1 MSPQIAF
8 SKLFATL
15 AGIWL
20 AGFLMRRAAVHSE
33 NELVSQV
40 AAMTLF
46 APMSVAVAWIG
57 WRTRTSWREIALMVL
72 VILAAFIGWN
82 GVMLFGVP
90 SDVLFRAIQTNA
102 AHWVYYLLA
111 GALSTRFFQWFCGI
125 GIWSRERGEGVQLDE
140 PNAKPLSIMK
150 LMMMVALIAFLMAAY
165 RHWVILSNDYLVEL
179 KSRIK
184 LWQFIGTNYMTH
196 FGSTPVFGVNNGGGM
211 RFMPTTLPTPDAEKM
226 LETALKQPNLFVWRK
241 GVDVRIDVDGVPSP
255 FQAEVSKALN
265 DQAQRMNCRVSPSA
279 AITLKASVSGPKAEA
294 VSYFFG
300 GSFVLQQYQS
310 TLQIVYSGNPIWSG
324 TATNT
329 PGAVSRG
336 TKEEMQ
342 KQIDDAGQR
351 PNISYFA
358 ATALPEFLQKPE
370 ANATGGR
377 NKQTIGVSR
386 VTATGLQTE
395 K

>member
-57 WRTRTSWREIALMVL
+57 WRTRTSWREIALLVL

-82 GVMLFGVP
+82 GVMLFGLP
-90 SDVLFRAIQTNA
+90 SDALFPAIQTNA

-111 GALSTRFFQWFCGI
+111 GGLSTRFFQWFCGI

-165 RHWVILSNDYLVEL
+165 RHWVIKAATSDANFYTPFPVNLYQIFPMHTKPIVSAIVGGLLLGVHWTVISILVDRKTIRLAGLVVWLAIMIAIRWGSNQIYFMSNAELFENALS
-179 KSRIK
+179 
-184 LWQFIGTNYMTH
+184 
-196 FGSTPVFGVNNGGGM
+196 P
-211 RFMPTTLPTPDAEKM
+211 
-226 LETALKQPNLFVWRK
+226 
-241 GVDVRIDVDGVPSP
+241 
-255 FQAEVSKALN
+255 
-265 DQAQRMNCRVSPSA
+265 
-279 AITLKASVSGPKAEA
+279 
-294 VSYFFG
+294 
-300 GSFVLQQYQS
+300 
-310 TLQIVYSGNPIWSG
+310 NPILLADLVRGLDAS
-324 TATNT
+324 TSSIQY
-329 PGAVSRG
+329 AVEALVQLALTLLAFAWLAWLGFRVG
-336 TKEEMQ
+336 IQ
-342 KQIDDAGQR
+342 APPNR
-351 PNISYFA
+351 P
-358 ATALPEFLQKPE
+358 
-370 ANATGGR
+370 
-377 NKQTIGVSR
+377 
-386 VTATGLQTE
+386 
-395 K
+395 

>member
-8 SKLFATL
+8 SKPFATL

-33 NELVSQV
+33 NELVSQI

-57 WRTRTSWREIALMVL
+57 WRTRIRWREIALLVL

-102 AHWVYYLLA
+102 AHWVFYLLA

-165 RHWVILSNDYLVEL
+165 RHWVIKAASSDANFYTPFQINLYQIFPMHTKPIVSAIVGGLLLGVHWTVISVLVERKTLRLAGLVAWLAIMIAIRWGSNQIYFMSNAELFENALSNPILLADLVRRLDASTSSIQYAVEAFVQL
-179 KSRIK
+179 ALTLLAFAWLAWLGFRVGIQAPTKS
-184 LWQFIGTNYMTH
+184 
-196 FGSTPVFGVNNGGGM
+196 PVGNG
-211 RFMPTTLPTPDAEKM
+211 F
-226 LETALKQPNLFVWRK
+226 
-241 GVDVRIDVDGVPSP
+241 
-255 FQAEVSKALN
+255 
-265 DQAQRMNCRVSPSA
+265 
-279 AITLKASVSGPKAEA
+279 
-294 VSYFFG
+294 
-300 GSFVLQQYQS
+300 
-310 TLQIVYSGNPIWSG
+310 
-324 TATNT
+324 
-329 PGAVSRG
+329 
-336 TKEEMQ
+336 
-342 KQIDDAGQR
+342 DDIFKR
-351 PNISYFA
+351 
-358 ATALPEFLQKPE
+358 
-370 ANATGGR
+370 
-377 NKQTIGVSR
+377 
-386 VTATGLQTE
+386 
-395 K
+395 